1 MNVSRWLRWL
11 ITVVGVGLAVYLVYY
26 AVEYPFSRTKHSVIF
41 FGGSIAL
48 YYLVDIHEQY
58 WGSINPDELFEEEL
72 TEEGGGRINELSSR
86 FPTAGRFSAPI
97 QSVIC
102 VVLAVTSVAAT
113 AYLLANWQYLQW
125 DAPALGYK
133 QIDLL
138 VGGVMMI
145 LAIDVTRREYG
156 NVLAG
161 VIALSVVYGLFGPF
175 FPGILSHGGMSVTQ
189 VIKFGSIELRGVF
202 GFILGVGATW
212 VAIFIIFAGVATQY
226 GLTRFLLDL
235 GEEFSNV
242 FRTGVVH
249 IAIISSM
256 IMGSI
261 TGSAAANTATTGS
274 FTIPMMKNQGIKGE
288 VAAAIESVASSGGQ
302 ILPPVMGVAAFLM
315 ADILGIPYLEV
326 VRAGIL
332 PALLFYGSTAIA
344 VHLLV
349 IKSGWMADADGEF
362 KLAVLRQGLRFAPA
376 IGVLLYALVIMQLSP
391 LTAGLYTLIT
401 AMITQFATNLYTDG
415 VSLSALRKT
424 TRETIIGLRQGMI
437 DMAPLVGLLGAIG
450 IIVSMVTQS
459 GLSQKISVQ
468 MIGLAGGTLILVLIL
483 AMITSLMFGLGMPT
497 PAAYILVVILT
508 APPLIELG
516 IKPLSAHMF
525 VFYFAMLSAITPPVA
540 VAVAVG
546 SRIAD
551 AGFLKSAFQAFRI
564 GIIGFLLPFVF
575 AYNQSLIY
583 WAFPRTA
590 YMTSMTFIGVFAI
603 AAVAIGHDGN
613 RNLTWPF
620 RIFGA
625 AMAFVIFFGPFT
637 AKVIVSLLL
646 CLYLVQLLRPS
657 SISPIPKWTK

>member
-1 MNVSRWLRWL
+1 MDTSRGFRWL
-11 ITVVGVGLAVYLVYY
+11 ITVVGVGLAAYLVYF
-26 AVEYPFSRTKHSVIF
+26 ALEFPFSRTKHSVIF

-48 YYLVDIHEQY
+48 YYLVDIYEQT
-58 WGSINPDELFEEEL
+58 WGSINSNSVLKEEESAAGVSSIGIFIP
-72 TEEGGGRINELSSR
+72 EFRIYNK
-86 FPTAGRFSAPI
+86 FSTPL
-97 QSVIC
+97 QNGIC
-102 VVLAVTSVAAT
+102 VILAGASVAAT
-113 AYLLANWQYLQW
+113 AYMLNNWQYLQW

-138 VGGVMMI
+138 AGGIVMA

-161 VIALSVVYGLFGPF
+161 VVVLSVVYGLFGPF
-175 FPGILSHGGMSVTQ
+175 FPGILNHGGMTVTQ
-189 VIKFGSIELRGVF
+189 AIKFGSIELRGVF
-202 GFILGVGATW
+202 GFILGVGVTW

-226 GLTRFLLDL
+226 GLTKFLLDL
-235 GEEFSNV
+235 GEEFSNI

-249 IAIISSM
+249 IAIIASM

-315 ADILGIPYLEV
+315 ADILGIPYLKV
-326 VRAGIL
+326 VQAGTI

-362 KLAVLRQGLRFAPA
+362 DISVLRQGLRFAPA

-391 LTAGLYTLIT
+391 LTAGLYTLVT
-401 AMITQFATNLYTDG
+401 AMITQYITNLSTDAF
-415 VSLSALRKT
+415 SLSVLVGT
-424 TRETIIGLRQGMI
+424 TRETLLGLRQGMI

-459 GLSQKISVQ
+459 GLSQKISIQ
-468 MIGLAGGTLILVLIL
+468 MIGLAGGTLVFVLVL
-483 AMITSLMFGLGMPT
+483 AMVTSLMFGLGMPT

-516 IKPLSAHMF
+516 IQPLSAHMF

-551 AGFLKSAFQAFRI
+551 ASFLNSAFQAFRI

-583 WAFPRTA
+583 WAFPQTA
-590 YMTSMTFIGVFAI
+590 YMTIMTFIGVFAI

-613 RNLTWPF
+613 SDLTWPF
-620 RIFGA
+620 RLLGGV
-625 AMAFVIFFGPFT
+625 MAFVIFFGPFT
-637 AKVIVSLLL
+637 AKVIASLLL
-646 CLYLVQLLRPS
+646 CLYITQLLLPS
-657 SISPIPKWTK
+657 SILSTGRWTK